1 MGNQDSENSQIQEG
15 RSPTAMSNEGRQHT
29 TLGMS
34 GSSRKSENK
43 EENDRKEVQNLIRV
57 VPIVLHDGKIIGGG
71 NKLSE
76 NKTESSY
83 LQSNRKFE
91 TTEMQVESNMHVQSS
106 EIKSYVSQNDNPNT
120 EVDNKR
126 EHTDQVA
133 GTTERDSTKVKT
145 RSVLVKTY
153 DISTGS

>member
-15 RSPTAMSNEGRQHT
+15 RSPTAMNNEGRQHT

-34 GSSRKSENK
+34 ESSRKSTENK
-43 EENDRKEVQNLIRV
+43 EENQNLIRV
-57 VPIVLHDGKIIGGG
+57 VPIVMHDGKIIGEE
-71 NKLSE
+71 NKFSE

-120 EVDNKR
+120 EVDTKR

-133 GTTERDSTKVKT
+133 GTTEKDLTKVKT
-145 RSVLVKTY
+145 RSILVKTY
-153 DISTGS
+153 NISTGS

>member
-1 MGNQDSENSQIQEG
+1 MGNQDSENSQIEEG

-34 GSSRKSENK
+34 ESSRKSENK
-43 EENDRKEVQNLIRV
+43 EENQNVIRV
-57 VPIVLHDGKIIGGG
+57 VPIVMHNGKIIGGD
-71 NKLSE
+71 NKFSE

-120 EVDNKR
+120 EVENKR
-126 EHTDQVA
+126 EQTDQVA
-133 GTTERDSTKVKT
+133 GATEKDLPKVKT

-153 DISTGS
+153 NISTGS